1 MTKTQYL
8 NELRKEL
15 KANSVGDIEDIMP
28 NMKNTLILRRKKG

>member
-15 KANSVGDIEDIMP
+15 KANSVDDIEDI
-28 NMKNTLILRRKKG
+28 IAEYE